1 MQDDALFPMLS
12 VRETLMFSARLRLP
26 GSMGMVEKRAR
37 VEELILAL
45 GLSACADTK
54 IGNEEVR
61 KGRGQGLEY
70 IILSDKKPSSTSF
83 CLSEKWVSTADR
95 KPIGGVGEG
104 DPVGACYPEEL
115 WGK

>member
-37 VEELILAL
+37 VEELIMAL

-61 KGRGQGLEY
+61 KGRGQGLES
-70 IILSDKKPSSTSF
+70 ILLSVKKPSSSSF
-83 CLSEKWVSTADR
+83 CLFEKWVSTIDM
-95 KPIGGVGEG
+95 KSVGGVREG
-104 DPVGACYPEEL
+104 DPVGAYYPEEL